1 MKFED
6 RTRCDRTPA
15 WAALHAHYQNS
26 VKDFDVRD
34 AFAQDATRFE
44 NFSQAAPHVFAD
56 LSKNRLD
63 ATTQNLL
70 IDLAKQCGIEAH
82 RDAMFAG
89 SAVNNTEN
97 RAAMHWLLRRPS
109 AGHKFFENQLVAC
122 INTAYVAMNNIAN
135 NDATGVGKSNSDE
148 VQQTLSSM
156 LAFAEH
162 IRADAQ
168 FTDIVN
174 IGIGGSDNGPRMVT
188 QALDAFATTGKR
200 LHFVSNVDGA
210 EPVSYTHLTLP
221 TSDLV

>member
-1 MKFED
+1 
-6 RTRCDRTPA
+6 
-15 WAALHAHYQNS
+15 
-26 VKDFDVRD
+26 
-34 AFAQDATRFE
+34 
-44 NFSQAAPHVFAD
+44 
-56 LSKNRLD
+56 
-63 ATTQNLL
+63 
-70 IDLAKQCGIEAH
+70 
-82 RDAMFAG
+82 
-89 SAVNNTEN
+89 
-97 RAAMHWLLRRPS
+97 
-109 AGHKFFENQLVAC
+109 
-122 INTAYVAMNNIAN
+122 MNNIAN

-210 EPVSYTHLTLP
+210 ELAAVLKQLKAENTLFIVSSKSFTTLETITNAHSAKAWFAANYP
-221 TSDLV
+221 KI